1 MVADATLK
9 EAARKM
15 RKAIAATQEEF
26 AMIRTGRA
34 SPHLVDRIAVDYYG
48 TKTPLGQIAGISVPE
63 AKMLVISPYDKS
75 ALSAIEKAI
84 NASDLGIH
92 PSNDGSVIRLAFPP
106 LTGDR
111 RKQLI
116 RQVKERAEEG
126 RVAVRNIRRH
136 SKDHME
142 KMQKDGEMSQDDL
155 KRVEKELQKLTD
167 QCIDEIDNMT
177 SHKEQ
182 ELLEV

>member
-1 MVADATLK
+1 MVAEATLK
-9 EAARKM
+9 QAEAKM

-26 AMIRTGRA
+26 SMIRTGRA
-34 SPHLVDRIAVDYYG
+34 SPYLVDRIDVDYYG
-48 TKTPLGQIAGISVPE
+48 TKTPLGQLAGISVPE
-63 AKMLVISPYDKS
+63 AKLLVISPYDKS

-92 PSNDGSVIRLAFPP
+92 PSNDGSVIRLVFPP
-106 LTGDR
+106 LTGER

-116 RQVKERAEEG
+116 KQVKERAEEG
-126 RVAVRNIRRH
+126 KVAVRNIRRH
-136 SKDHME
+136 SKDEME
-142 KMQKDGEMSQDDL
+142 KMEKDAEMSQDDL

-167 QCIDEIDNMT
+167 HFVDELDKMT